1 MPQELQ
7 LFLDQKIL
15 GLPNWKW
22 VSLIAAFL
30 FLFFFRR
37 VVLWLTIKIKKA
49 ENYFPEKTFMHF
61 FLEQPIEKGISWVVI
76 SGIGLLM
83 INSLDLPVSF
93 NTKLG
98 FVIQLFLA
106 INLLRVAYVAA
117 TAFGLTIQVWA
128 KQTESDLDDQ
138 LAPFAIKVMKVL
150 VVVVGVL
157 IILQN
162 FGVNVTA
169 LLAGLGIGGVALAF
183 AAQDTVSNLFG
194 TVTIL
199 LDRPFKLGDWIK
211 VGDIEGTV
219 EELGFRSTRI
229 RTFYNSLITLPNSV
243 MAKEK
248 IDNMTARQGVIRFR
262 HTIGFTYDATPKLL
276 QEFSETLK
284 YHLLQD
290 PSVDRQRIVIHF
302 NSYGDSSL
310 NVLINFHY
318 RLQSLEENEVQRT
331 QAYLNLIHETAAEL
345 KLSFAFPT
353 RTVVV
358 QNTGTAAAA
367 QSF

>member
-1 MPQELQ
+1 M
-7 LFLDQKIL
+7 
-15 GLPNWKW
+15 
-22 VSLIAAFL
+22 SLLAAFL

-37 VVLWLTIKIKKA
+37 VALWLTIKIKKA
-49 ENYFPEKTFMHF
+49 ENYFPEKTFFHF
-61 FLEQPIEKGISWVVI
+61 FLEQPIEKGISWVLI
-76 SGIGLLM
+76 SGLGLLM
-83 INSLDLPVSF
+83 VSSLDLPPSF
-93 NTKLG
+93 DSKIN
-98 FVIQLFLA
+98 FVIKLFLA
-106 INLLRVAYVAA
+106 VNLLRLGYLAA
-117 TAFGLTIQVWA
+117 AAFGLTIQVWA
-128 KQTESDLDDQ
+128 QRTESDLDDQ
-138 LAPFAIKVMKVL
+138 LAPFVSKTLKVL
-150 VVVVGVL
+150 VIVVGVL

-183 AAQDTVSNLFG
+183 AAQDTVANLFG
-194 TVTIL
+194 TITIL

-248 IDNMTARQGVIRFR
+248 IDNMTARNGMIRFR
-262 HTIGFTYDATPKLL
+262 HTIGFTYDATPSQLS
-276 QEFSETLK
+276 QFCETLR

-290 PSVDRQRIVIHF
+290 PSLDRQRIAIHF

-310 NVLINFHY
+310 NVLVNFHY
-318 RLQSLEENEVQRT
+318 RLNSIEENEIQRT
-331 QAYLNLIHETAAEL
+331 QTYLNLVHEVAAEQ

-353 RTVVV
+353 RTVLV
-358 QNTGTAAAA
+358 QNASSGAGIAPVEL
-367 QSF
+367 S

>member
-1 MPQELQ
+1 MPQQLQ
-7 LFLDQKIL
+7 LFLDQQFL
-15 GLPNWKW
+15 SLPNWKW
-22 VSLIAAFL
+22 VSLLAAFL

-37 VVLWLTIKIKKA
+37 VALWLTIKIKKA
-49 ENYFPEKTFMHF
+49 ENYFPEKTFFHF
-61 FLEQPIEKGISWVVI
+61 FLEQPIEKGISWVLI

-83 INSLDLPVSF
+83 VNSLDLPASF
-93 NTKLG
+93 DTKIT
-98 FVIQLFLA
+98 FIIKLFLA
-106 INLLRVAYVAA
+106 VNLLRVAYVAA
-117 TAFGLTIQVWA
+117 TAFGFTIQVWA
-128 KQTESDLDDQ
+128 QQTESDLDDQ
-138 LAPFAIKVMKVL
+138 LAPFVSKTLKVL

-194 TVTIL
+194 TITIL

-229 RTFYNSLITLPNSV
+229 RTFYNSLITLPNSF
-243 MAKEK
+243 MAKER
-248 IDNMTARQGVIRFR
+248 IDNMTARKGVIRFR
-262 HTIGFTYDATPKLL
+262 HTIGFTYDATPALL
-276 QEFSETLK
+276 AQFCETLK

-310 NVLINFHY
+310 NVLVNFHY
-318 RLQSLEENEVQRT
+318 SLNSVEENEVQRS
-331 QAYLNLIHETAAEL
+331 QVYLNLIHETAEEL
-345 KLSFAFPT
+345 KLNFAFPT
-353 RTVVV
+353 RTVLV
-358 QNTGTAAAA
+358 QNTGSVAALI
-367 QSF
+367 SS